1 MISTVVKPV
10 YELEKAR
17 EKVIIQ
23 QKVSASPFLFDEISK
38 ELPTEFEIYFRQ
50 GKSEYRYNLS
60 ICADEVIEESS
71 LPKTMYVI
79 YTSKSGPTKW
89 THSKEAA
96 IDYVSKNKSSKYKA
110 VKAL

>member
-1 MISTVVKPV
+1 MGLEEKLKQYREVVIEDAE
-10 YELEKAR
+10 YEM
-17 EKVIIQ
+17 
-23 QKVSASPFLFDEISK
+23 
-38 ELPTEFEIYFRQ
+38 
-50 GKSEYRYNLS
+50 
-60 ICADEVIEESS
+60 IEESP

-89 THSKEAA
+89 THSKEAT